1 MWASGPTI
9 YNLMRFK
16 LSMLVLKIKY
26 LPIILVYSGWP
37 TTLNSVGDC
46 LEVTTLHTLVH
57 KFQSEREVHPPAY
70 GPELYLHP
78 CIQLQM
84 TIPGYMNYTC
94 TLGILQALTGF
105 WISSVQYIII
115 IIILLSLTCEWG
127 ECKYFDVELAH
138 PFKCSLDHF
147 ALNCAWEN
155 TVIQL
160 IKANKYNWNPPC
172 E

>member
-57 KFQSEREVHPPAY
+57 KFQSEREVHPPA
-70 GPELYLHP
+70 
-78 CIQLQM
+78 
-84 TIPGYMNYTC
+84 
-94 TLGILQALTGF
+94 
-105 WISSVQYIII
+105 
-115 IIILLSLTCEWG
+115 
-127 ECKYFDVELAH
+127 
-138 PFKCSLDHF
+138 
-147 ALNCAWEN
+147 
-155 TVIQL
+155 
-160 IKANKYNWNPPC
+160 PPC
-172 E
+172 TPLPTGLSSIFIHIYNYK

>member
-57 KFQSEREVHPPAY
+57 KFQPEREVHPPAPPCLRAWALSSSIY
-70 GPELYLHP
+70 TITNDYPRIHELYMYIRHTTGLNRLLN
-78 CIQLQM
+78 QLSAVHD
-84 TIPGYMNYTC
+84 NYYYITFFDMWM
-94 TLGILQALTGF
+94 GRVQILWCGTANWPIHLNAL
-105 WISSVQYIII
+105 S
-115 IIILLSLTCEWG
+115 IILPWIVLGRTL
-127 ECKYFDVELAH
+127 
-138 PFKCSLDHF
+138 
-147 ALNCAWEN
+147 
-155 TVIQL
+155 
-160 IKANKYNWNPPC
+160 
-172 E
+172 